1 MPDNEN
7 IPIPAPFWDAFQY
20 AAQPARRAAVADAA
34 EVRAEERPI
43 GRAAAIREAERA
55 RRAQE
60 QIRMQELAVQLRAQ
74 MRWNEPNPMHLGRR
88 NAQVR
93 VEHEGIIVD
102 EVEHANAPDEFV
114 DVKINPIVHIEWGG
128 ADLDPSFY
136 GMERSNRCGRSDIN
150 QDEQSIA
157 RIKKAIDQGIPV
169 IGICRGAQIA
179 NVVNGGILI
188 QHIDEH
194 TRNHN
199 ITLYDL
205 NGDLYKDNVG
215 VTSTHHQMMIAH
227 QDGIILGKDNRGT
240 TGVHWENVN
249 DPHFYKYVTEVVYY
263 PKTKTLC
270 IQPHPEWMRQDSPFV
285 NWINAF
291 IQEHMGLGPINFAEA
306 EFNHIRNG
314 DF

>member
-7 IPIPAPFWDAFQY
+7 IPIPDPWGALRN
-20 AAQPARRAAVADAA
+20 AAQPARPA
-34 EVRAEERPI
+34 EVRVEVRPI
-43 GRAAAIREAERA
+43 DRAAALREAERA
-55 RRAQE
+55 ARLAQE
-60 QIRMQELAVQLRAQ
+60 QIRMQMLAVQLDAQ
-74 MRWNEPNPMHLGRR
+74 LGRNEPNPFH
-88 NAQVR
+88 VD
-93 VEHEGIIVD
+93 GIIVD
-102 EVEHANAPDEFV
+102 EIEHANAADEFA

-136 GMERSNRCGRSDIN
+136 GMERSVKCGRSYLEKDKL
-150 QDEQSIA
+150 SIA
-157 RIKKAIDQGIPV
+157 RIQKAHKQGIPV

-179 NVVNGGILI
+179 NVVNGGILV

-194 TRNHN
+194 TRGHT

-205 NGDLYKDNVG
+205 NGDLYKDNVT
-215 VTSTHHQMMIAH
+215 VTSTHHQMMVAH

-249 DPHFYKYVTEVVYY
+249 EHHFYKYVTEVVYY

-270 IQPHPEWMRQDSPFV
+270 IQPHPEWMRQDTLFV
-285 NWINAF
+285 HWINNF
-291 IQEHMGLGPINFAEA
+291 IQEHMGLAPINFAEA
-306 EFNHIRNG
+306 EHQYLING